1 MIRIPGYEIKE
12 VVARKSEVCVYR
24 ATAAAGGR
32 PVIVKSS
39 LEGAVTPRVLAR
51 IAHEFEVTR
60 ELDSD
65 GVIRPMDLEHHS
77 EGVALIF
84 EDYHGR
90 PLNELIDGGELN
102 LDVFLRIATR
112 LAGTLG
118 EIHAQQL
125 IHKDIK
131 PENVLIDGEGRAR
144 IIDFGISERI
154 NLKNRHLGNPEVLE
168 GTLAYISPEQT
179 GRMNR
184 VLDYRSDL
192 YSLGVTFYEMLT
204 GRLPFETRD
213 SMELVYSHIAHRPTP
228 VDRRNP
234 EIPVVLSKIVDRL
247 LAKNAEDR
255 YQSAFGLR
263 HDLEECL
270 RRLENGRIESF
281 EIGARDFSGQFQ
293 IPEKLYG
300 RENQLADLLTA
311 FDRAA
316 RGGTELMLVGG
327 YSGVGKSALVY

>member
-1 MIRIPGYEIKE
+1 MIRIPGYEIEE
-12 VVARKSEVCVYR
+12 VVVRKDDVCVYR
-24 ATAAAGGR
+24 ATAVSGGR
-32 PVIVKSS
+32 PVILKSS

-65 GVIRPMDLEHHS
+65 GVIRPIGMEHHS
-77 EGVALIF
+77 DGVALVF
-84 EDYHGR
+84 EDYQGR
-90 PLNELIDGGELN
+90 PLNELINGGELN
-102 LDVFLRIATR
+102 VDYCLRIATR
-112 LAGTLG
+112 LARTLG
-118 EIHAQQL
+118 DIHAQQL

-131 PENVLIDGEGRAR
+131 PQNVLIDGEGRAR

-228 VDRRNP
+228 VSQRNP
-234 EIPVVLSKIVDRL
+234 EIPGVLSDIIDRL

-255 YQSAFGLR
+255 YQSAYGLN

-270 RRLENGRIESF
+270 RRLDGVTSNRSRSVRVIFPDSF
-281 EIGARDFSGQFQ
+281 RSRRSCTVA
-293 IPEKLYG
+293 K
-300 RENQLADLLTA
+300 A
-311 FDRAA
+311 
-316 RGGTELMLVGG
+316 
-327 YSGVGKSALVY
+327 K